1 MRVGLPWEL
10 LLYADDPVLM
20 AHTRE
25 ELYSCLN
32 SKGVMMN
39 VHRTTIMAGGT
50 GVVVVQQTW
59 ALQRGVCVKE
69 AQGGQGS

>member
-1 MRVGLPWEL
+1 MRAGLPWEL
-10 LLYADDPVLM
+10 LLHADDPVLM
-20 AHTRE
+20 ALTRE

-39 VHRTTIMAGGT
+39 VHRTTIMAGGA
-50 GVVVVQQTW
+50 GVVVVQQTL
-59 ALQRGVCVKE
+59 AFQHGVCVKE

>member
-20 AHTRE
+20 
-25 ELYSCLN
+25 YCLN

-59 ALQRGVCVKE
+59 ALQLGVCVKE